1 LVASSE
7 AGSLLGQSKKNNP
20 QNEPC
25 LASSF
30 SVKSPH
36 RKKIRSQSCDQKT
49 IQIILKSSCHGIA
62 YKQRLT
68 KLLSRLIW

>member
-1 LVASSE
+1 MVVSSE
-7 AGSLLGQSKKNNP
+7 AGSLLGQSKKNNT

-36 RKKIRSQSCDQKT
+36 RKKMRSQSCDQKT
-49 IQIILKSSCHGIA
+49 IQII
-62 YKQRLT
+62 
-68 KLLSRLIW
+68 